1 MKIQDR
7 AFVDKIEPLDSL
19 DDKEKETIMNLIE
32 TILAKKK
39 MLELNKE
46 NMNILELGDGS
57 CRKQTT
63 IKSYPR

>member
-19 DDKEKETIMNLIE
+19 DDKEKETIINLIE
-32 TILAKKK
+32 TILTKKK

-46 NMNILELGDGS
+46 KHEY
-57 CRKQTT
+57 T
-63 IKSYPR
+63 